1 MSDTAPPVPEAT
13 PTPTPEGSSSDAYR
27 VLARKYRPTTFSGL
41 IGQDVL
47 VRTLTNAFQ
56 SGRLAHAFILTGVRG
71 VGKTTTARIV
81 ARALNCIGP
90 DGNGEPT
97 TEPCGVCTHCTSIAE
112 DRHVDILEMDAA
124 SRTGVDDIRELI
136 EGVRYR
142 PTSARYKVY
151 IIDEVHM
158 LSKNAFNAL
167 LKTLEEPPEHV
178 KFIFATTEIRKV
190 PITVLSRCQRFDL
203 NRVDI
208 EELSKHFSSIVGQE
222 KAAISETALHLIAR
236 ASDGSVRD
244 GLSLLDQAISQAAG
258 EITEDQVRE
267 MLGLAD
273 RAQTFELLEAVL
285 SGKISKALEHLD
297 HQYRDGADPVALFED
312 LLEITHF
319 LTRIKVVPGTEEKP
333 GVPEIERTQGKTMS
347 ANLSMASL
355 ARTWQILLKGL
366 GEIRIAPSPKQAAEM
381 VLVRLAY
388 TAELPTPDDAIRK
401 LSDGQS
407 VAPAGGTPAQA
418 SPAPSSTSASA
429 VPSTPADTS
438 SGGSAMAANGGGAPQ
453 SQPSPS
459 PVAQSETQAVALPV
473 LNTFEDVLALADEK
487 REGVLRTHLV
497 ANVRLVHFETGRIE
511 FSPGPHAPR
520 DLAQSLAAFLKTHTG
535 ERWMVSVS
543 NKEGDATLSEQRAT
557 AVENLKA
564 EAAAEP
570 LVKAVLEMFPG
581 ATIDTVEKEEILL
594 ADPIGDGEDD
604 TDNDDPFDDL

>member
-1 MSDTAPPVPEAT
+1 MNDVDPSVSTT
-13 PTPTPEGSSSDAYR
+13 TPEGSATEAYR

-81 ARALNCIGP
+81 ARALNCIGA
-90 DGNGEPT
+90 DGKGEPT
-97 TEPCGVCTHCTSIAE
+97 TEPCGVCVHCTSIAN

-203 NRVDI
+203 NRVEID
-208 EELSKHFSSIVGQE
+208 ELSKHYNGIVGKE
-222 KAAISETALHLIAR
+222 GASISDTALHLIAR

-244 GLSLLDQAISQAAG
+244 GLSLLDQAISQAEG
-258 EITEDQVRE
+258 EITEPQVRE

-273 RAQTFELLEAVL
+273 RSQTFELLEAVL
-285 SGKISKALEHLD
+285 SGAIADALGHFD
-297 HQYRDGADPVALFED
+297 RQYRDGADPVALFED

-319 LTRIKVVPGTEEKP
+319 LTRIKVVPTVADVP
-333 GVPEIERTQGKTMS
+333 GVPEIERTQGKAMAS
-347 ANLSMASL
+347 KLSMASL

-366 GEIRIAPSPKQAAEM
+366 SEVRMAPSPKQAAEM

-388 TAELPTPDDAIRK
+388 TADLPTPEEAIRK
-401 LSDGQS
+401 LSEGQS
-407 VAPAGGTPAQA
+407 PLPAGPPAAPAS
-418 SPAPSSTSASA
+418 SPAPNPLGAQ
-429 VPSTPADTS
+429 
-438 SGGSAMAANGGGAPQ
+438 AMAANGGGSAQAQSAPQ
-453 SQPSPS
+453 PAPE
-459 PVAQSETQAVALPV
+459 PETASEPQAAARPELAS
-473 LNTFEDVLALADEK
+473 FEEVLALADEL
-487 REGVLRTHLV
+487 REGMLRTHLISD
-497 ANVRLVHFETGRIE
+497 VRLVHFEPGRIE

-520 DLAQSLAAFLKTHTG
+520 DLAQSLSAFLKKHSDL
-535 ERWMVSVS
+535 RWMVSVS
-543 NKEGDATLSEQRAT
+543 AEQGGDTISEQRET
-557 AVENLKA
+557 TLEDLRA
-564 EAAAEP
+564 EVAAEP
-570 LVKAVLEMFPG
+570 LIKAVLEMFPG
-581 ATIDTVEKEEILL
+581 AIL
-594 ADPIGDGEDD
+594 DEVVKDD
-604 TDNDDPFDDL
+604 VLVPEPVIESDDDNFDELDD

>member
-1 MSDTAPPVPEAT
+1 MNDVDPSVSTT
-13 PTPTPEGSSSDAYR
+13 TPEGSVTEAYR

-81 ARALNCIGP
+81 ARALNCIGA
-90 DGNGEPT
+90 DGKGEPT
-97 TEPCGVCTHCTSIAE
+97 TEPCGVCVHCTSIAN

-203 NRVDI
+203 NRVEID
-208 EELSKHFSSIVGQE
+208 ELSKHYNGIVGKE
-222 KAAISETALHLIAR
+222 GASISDTALHLIAR

-244 GLSLLDQAISQAAG
+244 GLSLLDQAISQAEG
-258 EITEDQVRE
+258 EITEPQVRE

-273 RAQTFELLEAVL
+273 RSQTFELLEAVL
-285 SGKISKALEHLD
+285 SGAIADALGHFD
-297 HQYRDGADPVALFED
+297 RQYRDGADPVALFED

-319 LTRIKVVPGTEEKP
+319 LTRIKVVPTVADVP
-333 GVPEIERTQGKTMS
+333 GVPEIERTQGKAMAS
-347 ANLSMASL
+347 KLSMASL

-366 GEIRIAPSPKQAAEM
+366 SEVRMAPSPKQAAEM

-388 TAELPTPDDAIRK
+388 TADLPTPEEAIRK
-401 LSDGQS
+401 LSEGQS
-407 VAPAGGTPAQA
+407 PLPAGPPAAPAS
-418 SPAPSSTSASA
+418 SPAPNPLGAQ
-429 VPSTPADTS
+429 
-438 SGGSAMAANGGGAPQ
+438 AMAANGGGSAQ
-453 SQPSPS
+453 
-459 PVAQSETQAVALPV
+459 AQSAPEPAPEPETASEPQAAARPELAS
-473 LNTFEDVLALADEK
+473 FEEVLALADEL
-487 REGVLRTHLV
+487 REGMLRTHLISD
-497 ANVRLVHFETGRIE
+497 VRLVHFEPGRIE

-520 DLAQSLAAFLKTHTG
+520 DLAQSLSAFLKKHSDL
-535 ERWMVSVS
+535 RWMVSVS
-543 NKEGDATLSEQRAT
+543 AEQGGDTISEQRET
-557 AVENLKA
+557 TLEDLRA
-564 EAAAEP
+564 EVSAEP
-570 LVKAVLEMFPG
+570 LIKAVLEMFPG
-581 ATIDTVEKEEILL
+581 AIL
-594 ADPIGDGEDD
+594 DEVVKDD
-604 TDNDDPFDDL
+604 VLVPEPVIESDDDNFDELDD

>member
-1 MSDTAPPVPEAT
+1 M
-13 PTPTPEGSSSDAYR
+13 
-27 VLARKYRPTTFSGL
+27 LARKYRPTTFSGL

-90 DGNGEPT
+90 DGTGKPT
-97 TEPCGVCTHCTSIAE
+97 TEPCGVCTHCMSIAQ

-208 EELSKHFSSIVGQE
+208 EELSGHF
-222 KAAISETALHLIAR
+222 AAIIAEEGAAITDTALHLIAR

-244 GLSLLDQAISQAAG
+244 GLSLLDQAISQAKG
-258 EITEDQVRE
+258 EITEPQVRE

-273 RAQTFELLEAVL
+273 RAQTFELLQSVL
-285 SGKISKALEHLD
+285 SGDIKTALGQLD
-297 HQYRDGADPVALFED
+297 SQYRDGADPVALFGD

-319 LTRIKVVPGTEEKP
+319 LTRIKVVPGTEDKP
-333 GVPEIERTQGKTMS
+333 GVPEIERTRGKEMAS
-347 ANLSMASL
+347 GLSMASL
-355 ARTWQILLKGL
+355 VRTWQILLKGL
-366 GEIRIAPSPKQAAEM
+366 GEVRIAPSPKQAAEM

-388 TAELPTPDDAIRK
+388 TSVLPTPQDTISK
-401 LSDGQS
+401 LADGTT
-407 VAPAGGTPAQA
+407 GTQGAQA
-418 SPAPSSTSASA
+418 AAPSPSSATGKGQGPSA
-429 VPSTPADTS
+429 VAAHG
-438 SGGSAMAANGGGAPQ
+438 GGSAHPRQAPQ
-453 SQPSPS
+453 PAPHT
-459 PVAQSETQAVALPV
+459 ETQAVAAPV
-473 LNTFEDVLALADEK
+473 LATFEDILALADEK
-487 REGVLRTHLV
+487 REGVLRTHLI
-497 ANVRLVHFETGRIE
+497 ADVRLVNFEPGRIE

-520 DLAQSLAAFLKTHTG
+520 DLAQSLSGFLKTHSDM
-535 ERWMVSVS
+535 RWMVSIS
-543 NKEGDATLSEQRAT
+543 SRQGDATLSEQRAT
-557 AVENLKA
+557 AVENLRA
-564 EAAAEP
+564 EAASEP

-581 ATIDTVEKEEILL
+581 ATLDEVVKDDELPVAAQIDDEETLDDALL
-594 ADPIGDGEDD
+594 
-604 TDNDDPFDDL
+604 